1 MSGVEVGLWS
11 ILALVLLVYSG
22 MHVPVVMIL
31 VSFVGIWLIRDN
43 PDLAGT
49 MLAFAATDSI
59 EAYVFG
65 VIPLFV
71 LMGLLVMIADLGKDS
86 FAVANQL
93 FRRVPGGLGIATV
106 AANAIFAAITGVSV
120 ASATVFAQLAVPEM
134 LRYGYNRRFAV
145 GVVAGSSVLGMLLPP
160 SVLFILYGLLTDTSV
175 GDLFIAG
182 VIPGLLLAVA
192 YSLMILFW
200 ARRNPAAFGAM
211 VDRVVSTPPMSA
223 PVMLGMLGPIL
234 ALIVVVLGG
243 LYGGIFTAT
252 ESGAVGAA
260 GALVIALAKGRLTWR
275 KLWRLLTETGH
286 VTSSLIL
293 LIIAANIYSRML
305 TVSGLPTW
313 IGDWIGTMEL
323 GFAALLV
330 AYLLIV
336 LALGTIMDSASIL
349 LIVIPLFLPVF
360 KLLGTDLIW
369 LGVITVIVVEVGLL
383 TPPFGM
389 AVFIVK
395 SSLEDK
401 SITLNDVFMGALP
414 FAAVMLLVAVAVV
427 VFPALATVFVR

>member
-11 ILALVLLVYSG
+11 ILALVLLIYSG

-43 PDLAGT
+43 PTLAGT

-134 LRYGYNRRFAV
+134 LRYGYSRRFAV
-145 GVVAGSSVLGMLLPP
+145 GVVAGSSVLGMLIPP

-182 VIPGLLLAVA
+182 VIPGILLALA
-192 YSLMILFW
+192 YSALILFW
-200 ARRNPAAFGAM
+200 ARRNPAAFGAL
-211 VDRVVSTPPMSA
+211 VDRVVATPPMSA
-223 PVMLGMLGPIL
+223 RTMVGMMGPIL
-234 ALIVVVLGG
+234 LLIVLVLGG

-260 GALVIALAKGRLTWR
+260 GAFAIALAKGRLNWQR
-275 KLWRLLTETGH
+275 LWRLLTETGH

-313 IGDWIGTMEL
+313 IGDWIAGMEL
-323 GFAALLV
+323 GFAALLA

-336 LALGTIMDSASIL
+336 LALGTLMDSASIL

-360 KLLGTDLIW
+360 KLLGADLVW
-369 LGVITVIVVEVGLL
+369 LGVVTVIVVEIGLL

-395 SSLEDK
+395 SALEDK

-414 FAAVMLLVAVAVV
+414 FAVVMLLVAAAVV
-427 VFPALATVFVR
+427 AFPALATVFLR

>member
-1 MSGVEVGLWS
+1 MSGVEIGLWS

-43 PDLAGT
+43 PDIAGT

-71 LMGLLVMIADLGKDS
+71 LMGLLVMIADLGRDS

-145 GVVAGSSVLGMLLPP
+145 GVVAGSSVLGMLIPP

-182 VIPGLLLAVA
+182 VIPGLLLAIA
-192 YSLMILFW
+192 YSVMILFW
-200 ARRNPAAFGAM
+200 ARRNPAAFGALVEQALAM
-211 VDRVVSTPPMSA
+211 PPMTA
-223 PVMLGMLGPIL
+223 GQMLRLLGPIVL
-234 ALIVVVLGG
+234 LIVLVLGG

-260 GALVIALAKGRLTWR
+260 GALAIALAKGRLSWQR
-275 KLWRLLTETGH
+275 LWKLLNETGH

-313 IGDWIGTMEL
+313 IGDWIASMEL
-323 GFAALLV
+323 GFAALLAV
-330 AYLLIV
+330 YLLIV
-336 LALGTIMDSASIL
+336 LLLGTIMDSASIL

-360 KLLGTDLIW
+360 KLLGADLVWI
-369 LGVITVIVVEVGLL
+369 GVITVIVVEVGLL

-401 SITLNDVFMGALP
+401 SITLNDVFMGSLP
-414 FAAVMLLVAVAVV
+414 FALVMLLVAAAVV
-427 VFPALATVFVR
+427 VFPVLATVFVR

>member
-211 VDRVVSTPPMSA
+211 VDRVVSTPPMSV

-260 GALVIALAKGRLTWR
+260 GALAIALAKGRLTWH

-323 GFAALLV
+323 GSAALLV

-336 LALGTIMDSASIL
+336 LTLGTIMDSASIL